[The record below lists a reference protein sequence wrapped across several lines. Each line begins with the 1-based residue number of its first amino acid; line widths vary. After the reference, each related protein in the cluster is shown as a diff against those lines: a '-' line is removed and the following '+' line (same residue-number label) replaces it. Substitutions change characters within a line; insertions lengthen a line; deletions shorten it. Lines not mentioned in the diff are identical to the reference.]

1 MEVGRWSSRPSLMTP
16 KPARKGRDRSWFL
29 QLVPNQVQLSRWR
42 SKSAAPQEIISRSSR
57 TSRRRRLC
65 DGLRDDELAVVPSL
79 SRHVADHGLRVF
91 GLRQGLEVGDRRA
104 GPRPSHRSFS
114 MLPSLI
120 RPILIRPI
128 KHSGREHSGRAAATS
143 QWLRRRRRIC
153 CSGASWPRL
162 AGSRGTTRW
171 PGNSPFPSR
180 HSLASLAPAVIPT
193 RFCVILFYALCGGR
207 GYANVSQFRILSCFK
222 LNPFEHLNLSF
233 DSSVDEVK
241 KQYRKVELL
250 SYF

>member
-79 SRHVADHGLRVF
+79 SRHVADHGLRV
-91 GLRQGLEVGDRRA
+91 GA
-104 GPRPSHRSFS
+104 PSFS
-114 MLPSLI
+114 DFDRGS
-120 RPILIRPI
+120 
-128 KHSGREHSGRAAATS
+128 KGRAAATS

>member
-79 SRHVADHGLRVF
+79 SRHVADHGLRVGAPSF
-91 GLRQGLEVGDRRA
+91 SDFDRGSKSRTGGSDVA
-104 GPRPSHRSFS
+104 MAAETEEDLLLRSF
-114 MLPSLI
+114 MAEV
-120 RPILIRPI
+120 
-128 KHSGREHSGRAAATS
+128 SGVERDNEV
-143 QWLRRRRRIC
+143 
-153 CSGASWPRL
+153 AS
-162 AGSRGTTRW
+162 
-171 PGNSPFPSR
+171 
-180 HSLASLAPAVIPT
+180 V
-193 RFCVILFYALCGGR
+193 C
-207 GYANVSQFRILSCFK
+207 QFRILSCFK